1 MQCNVMSCKSNA
13 TSCPRDRYAWEVDGS
28 TAEAMTTLV
37 IPHGYEAMKTSGGYR
52 MIPWDSV
59 GGEGTEEPD
68 WDGRRR

>member
-1 MQCNVMSCKSNA
+1 
-13 TSCPRDRYAWEVDGS
+13 
-28 TAEAMTTLV
+28 MTTLV